1 MSCDHINKSL
11 NSEHILNLINYT
23 QLSNIN
29 YFLTCQMESIN
40 SMEGKLFYLVHQ
52 MAERKMITMKDKGI
66 LKGKTPKNVDLIIGS
81 NDEIINAYESYLK
94 DGTELTLTSALLHS
108 LVNGSNILSIKRKMI
123 INQEK
128 AKIVVK

>member
-1 MSCDHINKSL
+1 
-11 NSEHILNLINYT
+11 
-23 QLSNIN
+23 
-29 YFLTCQMESIN
+29 
-40 SMEGKLFYLVHQ
+40 MEGKLFYLVHQ